1 MLKAL
6 SSLLGTKSPV
16 FIWLVTQLQGHF
28 VGSDQSGNRYFRA
41 KPRSGYKRERRWVM
55 YKDAPDSSTVPP
67 EWHAWLHYQ
76 SDAVPGAEDRTHR
89 QYWQR
94 PHKPNLTGTP
104 QAYRPPGHQLRG
116 GNRQKG
122 TGDYQAWTP
131 PQ

>member
-16 FIWLVTQLQGHF
+16 FIWLVTQLQGQS
-28 VGSDQSGNRYFRA
+28 VGSDGSGNRYFKGKAR
-41 KPRSGYKRERRWVM
+41 PGYKKERRWVM

-76 SDAVPGAEDRTHR
+76 SDDVPSEAAATFR
-89 QYWQR
+89 QSWQK
-94 PHKPNLTGTP
+94 PHKPNLTGTD
-104 QAYRPPGHQLRG
+104 QAYLPPGHQLEG

-122 TGDYQAWTP
+122 TGDYQAWSP